1 MSEYITAARPYAKA
15 VFELASASGSLDG
28 WSDQLSFLSAVAADA
43 GLRTVLDDPR
53 RTKTEISDLVVSI
66 CGDHVQDDGK
76 NLVKLLAENGRLGI
90 LPEISMLFEQL
101 RSESEGTVEAEVISA
116 QEMSAEQ
123 EAAIADSLKKRLGRD
138 VKLTS
143 RTDNSLLGGAIIRA
157 GDLVIDG
164 SLKGRLS
171 NLSTALTR

>member
-15 VFELASASGSLDG
+15 VFELADSAGSLDD
-28 WSDQLSFLSAVAADA
+28 WSDQLGFLSAVSADA
-43 GLRTVLDDPR
+43 GLKAVLEDPR
-53 RTKTEISDLVVSI
+53 RTKAEIADLVLSI
-66 CGDHVQDDGK
+66 CGDHVQDDGE

-116 QEMSAEQ
+116 QEMTAEQ
-123 EAAIADSLKKRLGRD
+123 ETAIADSLKKRLGRD

-143 RTDNSLLGGAIIRA
+143 RIDDSLLGGAIIRA

-171 NLSTALTR
+171 NLNTALTR